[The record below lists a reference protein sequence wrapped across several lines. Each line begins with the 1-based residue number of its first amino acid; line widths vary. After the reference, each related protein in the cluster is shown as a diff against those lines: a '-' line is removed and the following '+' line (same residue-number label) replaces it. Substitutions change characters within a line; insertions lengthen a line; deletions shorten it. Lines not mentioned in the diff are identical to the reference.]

1 MTTQHLNPRPSLLA
15 ALLVEQGAYTAEQIG
30 IHPVEGVPGP
40 ALREVQEVKHD
51 RKTGNV
57 NIGAR
62 SKSEQRLALEQSLPV
77 QDPMRGWAQVF
88 EREMTLFRIAAI
100 QHERTHLLGL
110 SPLQAAFFEET
121 RLWETDQQNILAFFL
136 PYRAQIKGDWALT
149 AKCLQAALGQEV
161 MLTDSASIMRNT
173 KGARAGNCILNAA
186 SKAGGIIASQK
197 PCVRISVGPVDMAL
211 LPQFAPGGRQRRF
224 LEEALLPQLLP
235 EEWEWMLEIT
245 VKPEYR
251 TLKVAEVGRPA
262 YAGINSRIA

>member
-1 MTTQHLNPRPSLLA
+1 MTTQHLNPRPSFLA

-30 IHPVEGVPGP
+30 IHPVEGVLGA

-57 NIGAR
+57 NISAR
-62 SKSEQRLALEQSLPV
+62 SKSEQRLALEQGLPA

-88 EREMTLFRIAAI
+88 EREMTLFRIAVI

-110 SPLQAAFFEET
+110 SPLQAVFFEET
-121 RLWETDQQNILAFFL
+121 RLWEADQQKILAFFL
-136 PYRAQIKGDWALT
+136 PYRSQIRGDKVLT

-161 MLTDSASIMRNT
+161 RLADSTPLKQNIA
-173 KGARAGNCILNAA
+173 GAKAGNCVLNAESA
-186 SKAGGIIASQK
+186 VGGIIVSQK
-197 PCVRISVGPVDMAL
+197 PCVHITIGPVDMAL

-224 LEEALLPQLLP
+224 LEEVLLPQLLP
-235 EEWEWMLEIT
+235 EEWEWTLEIT

-251 TLKVAEVGRPA
+251 TLKVAEAGRPA
-262 YAGINSRIA
+262 YVGINSRIA